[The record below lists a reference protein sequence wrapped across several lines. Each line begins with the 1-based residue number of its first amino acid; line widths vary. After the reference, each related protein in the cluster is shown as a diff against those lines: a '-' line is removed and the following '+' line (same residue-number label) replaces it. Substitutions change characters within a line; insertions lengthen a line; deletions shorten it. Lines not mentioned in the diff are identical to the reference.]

1 MCGSMAD
8 IQSLTAQIRRGNK
21 KRRKRR
27 NSMKIYMVS
36 LLHRATITSVH
47 ERACWVE
54 TRLQPRTEGSCC
66 HWDTLA
72 ARRRG
77 HRCWSLSVD
86 TSTATSHRL
95 SRSQPAS
102 NNASTTVRGVATAG
116 DTGDAS
122 PVRPTMSPYIKMTT
136 DSLSS
141 ELTFD
146 EWRGVILQRITRPT
160 LLLHVINHYTTCCF

>member
-116 DTGDAS
+116 T
-122 PVRPTMSPYIKMTT
+122 
-136 DSLSS
+136 
-141 ELTFD
+141 
-146 EWRGVILQRITRPT
+146 RGTRPPCALPCPPT
-160 LLLHVINHYTTCCF
+160 SKWQQTVCLQSWLLTSDVASYYSV